1 MKNEEK
7 TTQIMSLYD
16 LQALAFQTELELEES
31 GGELTPEIEQALATT
46 ETEIPRK
53 IDAYK
58 GYLDFLDARKDQL
71 DQTIKSLQAKKKA
84 VENANKR
91 IREYVKTTMSA
102 FGLTKI
108 KGDVYTATLTKKD
121 GIEVNEEEV
130 LEPFRSKM
138 MKFSE
143 GLPDYISVEL
153 KISKKG
159 ISDFTKG
166 NDIMPAGVTRTTSD
180 TLTIR

>member
-1 MKNEEK
+1 MTQD
-7 TTQIMSLYD
+7 TTTKSMSLYD
-16 LQALAFQTELELEES
+16 LQALAFRTELELEDS

-46 ETEIPRK
+46 EVEIPRK
-53 IDAYK
+53 VDAYK
-58 GYLDFLDARKDQL
+58 GYLDFLASRKDQL

-84 VENANKR
+84 VENADKR
-91 IREYVKTTMSA
+91 VREYVKTTMKT

-108 KGDVYTATLTKKD
+108 KGDVYTATLTERD

-138 MKFSE
+138 MRFSE

-166 NDIMPAGVTRTTSD
+166 NDIMPAGVTRTKSD